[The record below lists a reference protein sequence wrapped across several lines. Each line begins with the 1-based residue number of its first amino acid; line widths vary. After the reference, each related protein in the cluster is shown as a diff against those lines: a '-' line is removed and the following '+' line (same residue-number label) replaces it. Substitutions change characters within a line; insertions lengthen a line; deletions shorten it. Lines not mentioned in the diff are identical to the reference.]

1 MVCQTGF
8 GTPLKQF
15 HGVAPEV
22 FVGEGEE
29 FIRISFIMS
38 VQKLIGVHKVS
49 LHSSGF

>member
-1 MVCQTGF
+1 MVSQIGF
-8 GTPLKQF
+8 GMPLKQF

-22 FVGEGEE
+22 FMGEGEE

-38 VQKLIGVHKVS
+38 MQKLMDVHKVS